1 MSSTININTDDLTPD
16 FIDRIK
22 KLFPHKEVEILI
34 YEQDD
39 TDYLLSSEANKK
51 HLLDAVKRVENKEG
65 LIDMDP
71 NNLP

>member
-39 TDYLLSSEANKK
+39 TDYLMSTEANKK
-51 HLLDAVKRVENKEG
+51 HLLDAVKRIENKEG
-65 LIDMDP
+65 LIDIDP

>member
-39 TDYLLSSEANKK
+39 TDYLMRTEANKK

-71 NNLP
+71 SSFN

>member
-39 TDYLLSSEANKK
+39 TDYLMSTEANKK
-51 HLLDAVKRVENKEG
+51 HLLDAVKRIENKEG